1 MKMRKL
7 SVCLSVITL
16 LSLTGCNAES
26 FFNGTSAGTEAL
38 SEQVG
43 IAMPASE
50 VEEHGITAD
59 TPYKTI
65 GDEEGVLFETALNEE
80 DIAGNAEVGLYDD
93 THTKVSDLYD
103 DGTHGDRIAGDG
115 IYSCRYA
122 PEVTEESEKEYT
134 IKINDFETEPT
145 SVRFFDEITEEDVKA
160 TQQLK
165 AQFDAAISAYTSP
178 SGSVAKEDRDAVITT
193 LKAIAEQMQ
202 LSGEVVE
209 YRINSNENIVLKM
222 SSGITYIHQVWED
235 GYDSGHCPQDISVWS
250 CQPCKA
256 GYDSDLAD
264 YMKKPDA
271 GANALDSEF
280 DNVEFSENLDDGEVT
295 LNTVRT
301 FTTDQ
306 IVLWHGHGGYDPKLH
321 SYILTGHQTSDGALS
336 SEDLVEDRVTV
347 CGDVYA
353 FTYRF
358 VDAYCGDL
366 SNSLIYLGTCNSGR
380 DGVLANSFLK
390 KNCRLYIG
398 NSQSIRTK
406 YNTTMIRSVAEY
418 LAEEKRFL
426 IFGLGYRTA
435 SEALA
440 KAKEDNGKDDGSGR
454 NSKPLLFGDSA
465 YILGE
470 KMNEEESSVVGKT
483 EIASGSISLDAAY
496 LSMKAGE
503 TATVQITKYPKGYEA
518 ADFVWTI
525 EDTSIATNNGGTV
538 KALAKG
544 YTVLKVEST
553 DKKLSQFCAVSVS

>member
-222 SSGITYIHQVWED
+222 SSGITYIH
-235 GYDSGHCPQDISVWS
+235 
-250 CQPCKA
+250 
-256 GYDSDLAD
+256 
-264 YMKKPDA
+264 
-271 GANALDSEF
+271 
-280 DNVEFSENLDDGEVT
+280 
-295 LNTVRT
+295 
-301 FTTDQ
+301 
-306 IVLWHGHGGYDPKLH
+306 
-321 SYILTGHQTSDGALS
+321 
-336 SEDLVEDRVTV
+336 
-347 CGDVYA
+347 
-353 FTYRF
+353 
-358 VDAYCGDL
+358 
-366 SNSLIYLGTCNSGR
+366 
-380 DGVLANSFLK
+380 
-390 KNCRLYIG
+390 
-398 NSQSIRTK
+398 
-406 YNTTMIRSVAEY
+406 
-418 LAEEKRFL
+418 
-426 IFGLGYRTA
+426 
-435 SEALA
+435 
-440 KAKEDNGKDDGSGR
+440 
-454 NSKPLLFGDSA
+454 
-465 YILGE
+465 
-470 KMNEEESSVVGKT
+470 
-483 EIASGSISLDAAY
+483 
-496 LSMKAGE
+496 
-503 TATVQITKYPKGYEA
+503 
-518 ADFVWTI
+518 
-525 EDTSIATNNGGTV
+525 
-538 KALAKG
+538 
-544 YTVLKVEST
+544 
-553 DKKLSQFCAVSVS
+553 